1 MSPRILLSLCLTL
14 LLVMVA
20 SCSQCSE
27 GDERRRPAPTREQ
40 FIRYNRHL
48 VRCDSICI
56 VKYSDSLG
64 LNPQPTPKS
73 LWITIHEHETGEPL
87 QNGDKISLQYV
98 VTTLLNDT
106 IYTSAHS
113 GPANLTVGQADLTM
127 GLDEALRTLHR
138 GDSATVIV
146 IPEKAY
152 GFRGDGK
159 AIRGRK
165 ILRFDIRILKQ

>member
-1 MSPRILLSLCLTL
+1 MSPKFLTHLCIVLLMAT
-14 LLVMVA
+14 VA
-20 SCSQCSE
+20 SCSRCSE
-27 GDERRRPAPTREQ
+27 GGERRRPAPTREQ
-40 FIRYNRHL
+40 FISYNRHL

-56 VKYSDSLG
+56 AKYSDSLG

-73 LWITIHEHETGEPL
+73 LWLTVHQKENGEPL
-87 QNGDKISLQYV
+87 QNGDKVTLQYV

-106 IYTSAHS
+106 VYTSAQS
-113 GPANLTVGQADLTM
+113 GPATLTVGQADMTM